1 MQTTEQDL
9 LKVKRGE
16 WIKINPLRDINQMKQ
31 LAENLKKK
39 GEDIIINDEGTHIF
53 RRYMGSFDHE
63 GESGWE
69 IRKRPTEYGKFAEDM
84 YCDSKLVATR

>member
-16 WIKINPLRDINQMKQ
+16 WIKINPLRDINQIKQ
-31 LAENLKKK
+31 LSENLRKKS
-39 GEDIIINDEGTHIF
+39 EDIIINDEETHLF

-63 GESGWE
+63 GELGWE
-69 IRKRPTEYGKFAEDM
+69 IRKRATEYGKFAEDM
-84 YCDSKLVATR
+84 YHDGLLVATR